1 MIRRQ
6 FLNLLTCAIFTL
18 AIQLSGIQAQAQ
30 SLGIA
35 PASVDT
41 KVKPGKSYTQTFTL
55 SNNSGEPMLFK
66 CSVNDYWYDEQNNRV
81 IGKPGTLPRSSSMWI
96 QFVPAEVSVAPNSS
110 ATVKAIIAVPQN
122 ASGGFY
128 TMCIFDAT
136 PANKPSAVSQSTQS
150 NASAA
155 IGVRFRNLMML
166 TVEGS
171 AEYNVEIMSGQL
183 QPPTSSSPLELSLD
197 IRNRSTT
204 HARVHGEFVIFDAA
218 GKFAGR
224 GKIEGKR
231 YLPNQRNILKV
242 PWAGELSQGH
252 YNMVVTLSYDRLA
265 MEPATLVYELPFDIK

>member
-1 MIRRQ
+1 MTRRRL
-6 FLNLLTCAIFTL
+6 LNLIACALFL
-18 AIQLSGIQAQAQ
+18 FVVQANGVQAQAQ
-30 SLGIA
+30 SLGIT

-41 KVKPGKSYTQTFTL
+41 KVKPGRSYTQTFTL
-55 SNNSGEPMLFK
+55 ANNSGDTMLFR

-81 IGKPGTLPRSSSMWI
+81 IGKPGTLPRSSSLWI

-110 ATVKAIIAVPQN
+110 ATVKAIISVPQN
-122 ASGGFY
+122 VSGGFY

-136 PANKPSAVSQSTQS
+136 PANKPSAVSQSTQG

-171 AEYNVEIMSGQL
+171 AEYNVEIMGGQV
-183 QPPTSSSPLELSLD
+183 QPPSSSTPLELSLD

-204 HARVHGEFVIFDAA
+204 HARVHGEFVIFDAT

-231 YLPNQRNILKV
+231 YLPSQRNTLKV
-242 PWAGELSQGH
+242 PWAEELLKGR
-252 YNMVVTLSYDRLA
+252 YNMVVTLTYERMA